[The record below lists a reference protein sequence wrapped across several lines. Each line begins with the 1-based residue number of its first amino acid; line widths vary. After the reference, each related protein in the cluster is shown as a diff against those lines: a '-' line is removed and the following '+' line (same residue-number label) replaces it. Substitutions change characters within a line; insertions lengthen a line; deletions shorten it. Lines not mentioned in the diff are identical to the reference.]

1 MLFIFRVTQH
11 NDKNKMSAENLAI
24 GFAPTLLQSPQS
36 DPIAAITAG
45 RIESRVIEA
54 LILNY
59 IAVFEK

>member
-1 MLFIFRVTQH
+1 
-11 NDKNKMSAENLAI
+11 MSAENLAI
-24 GFAPTLLQSPQS
+24 VFAPTILQSPQN
-36 DPIAAITAG
+36 DPMAAIAAG